1 MKTLY
6 IILLSSTILLGTV
19 TQVSADY
26 SPPLYPP
33 GSDVLPPGE
42 TMVQMLAERVVITIM
57 PSESRLEGGVFDGS
71 TAHVEAEFA
80 MRNQGSATEKME
92 ARFPLTDLFGDPLGA
107 LEDFAA
113 YVDGQAVPVHESEE
127 PIRYPNIAPEIKW
140 AVFPATFEPGQ
151 DVLITV
157 SYSMD
162 ISGTG
167 WSTYMPDDPLDGI
180 NWDTAVVFYL
190 LETGAG
196 LARAHRIRPNCIE
209 TALRSQPD
217 ERVRF

>member
-80 MRNQGSATEKME
+80 MRNQG
-92 ARFPLTDLFGDPLGA
+92 
-107 LEDFAA
+107 
-113 YVDGQAVPVHESEE
+113 
-127 PIRYPNIAPEIKW
+127 
-140 AVFPATFEPGQ
+140 
-151 DVLITV
+151 
-157 SYSMD
+157 
-162 ISGTG
+162 
-167 WSTYMPDDPLDGI
+167 
-180 NWDTAVVFYL
+180 
-190 LETGAG
+190 
-196 LARAHRIRPNCIE
+196 
-209 TALRSQPD
+209 
-217 ERVRF
+217 